1 MKLHSV
7 FTICEIKY
15 LHTIIPNSTTI
26 IKGEK
31 PFSRMYYRSIFT
43 SKEGLVRMIE
53 KLNDE
58 VKRYTDIAYN
68 CKAKDEVKYL
78 IEDLGKIGVISD
90 IITKCILLLKTV

>member
-7 FTICEIKY
+7 FTIYEIKY

-31 PFSRMYYRSIFT
+31 PFSRMYYHSIFT
-43 SKEGLVRMIE
+43 SKEGLTRMIE

-58 VKRYTDIAYN
+58 IRNYTDVDYTYN
-68 CKAKDEVKYL
+68 SKVGVKYL
-78 IEDLGKIGVISD
+78 IQDLGKIGVISD